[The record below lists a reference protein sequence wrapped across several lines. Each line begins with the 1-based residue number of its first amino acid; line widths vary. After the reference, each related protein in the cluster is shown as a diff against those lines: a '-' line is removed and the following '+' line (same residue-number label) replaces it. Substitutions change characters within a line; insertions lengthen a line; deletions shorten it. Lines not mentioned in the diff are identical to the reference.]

1 MTGYLPVGFEFAA
14 ELTYPEPEVTSAG
27 LLNASAQL
35 FGIVFTIL
43 GGWLLANYDSLVC
56 NSVLTAS
63 LMVGALLTLP
73 IRAELKRQK
82 ANNQT
87 ADDSNKVAKEIKT
100 EL

>member
-63 LMVGALLTLP
+63 LTVGALLTLP

-82 ANNQT
+82 ANQT
-87 ADDSNKVAKEIKT
+87 ADDLNKVEKEIKT